1 MQIGVIGA
9 GQCDEETYRITY
21 RVGQL
26 IAEKG
31 HIVVNGGLGGVME
44 ASARGAKSRNGIVV
58 AILPRGKEVG
68 NSFSDIRIATDMGHA
83 RNIIIV
89 HSSDALISVGGGYG
103 TISEIAI
110 ALKEGKRVA
119 SIRPPVIMEGMKVF
133 EDPEE
138 AVNYCISSSVK

>member
-9 GQCDEETYRITY
+9 GQCDEETYRTAF

-31 HIVVNGGLGGVME
+31 HILINGGLGGVME
-44 ASARGAKSRNGIVV
+44 ASARGAKSRNGLVV
-58 AILPRGKEVG
+58 AILPRRKEIC
-68 NSFSDIRIATDMGHA
+68 NEFSDIRIATDMGHA
-83 RNIIIV
+83 RNVIIV

-103 TISEIAI
+103 TVSEIAI

-119 SIRPPVIMEGMKVF
+119 SINPPVVMEGMRVF
-133 EDPEE
+133 ETPEE
-138 AVNYCISSSVK
+138 AVDYCISDS